1 MIMTVALI
9 SVLINIG
16 YSQQETQNTEML
28 NDVALCDAKDQSSA
42 ESLLQAVFA
51 CQNSRRAK
59 EIIDLVFLGTDVND
73 QLLGITES
81 DELLVPNMLRDEGI
95 TIKDWRAEKLAEFS
109 QMNERALKHV
119 EIIEVSKPSMH
130 DQNPFQYR
138 TKQTF
143 DKALVRYAFTSID
156 KNAGDEDP
164 SYPRY
169 GRHLVIF
176 LNGKAYLNQLPFD
189 LWELD

>member
-1 MIMTVALI
+1 MMTVTLI
-9 SVLINIG
+9 SGLINMG
-16 YSQQETQNTEML
+16 YSQQATQNTEMQ
-28 NDVALCDAKDQSSA
+28 NDMAICDAKDQSSA
-42 ESLLQAVFA
+42 ESLLRSIFA
-51 CQNSRRAK
+51 CQNSQRAK

-73 QLLGITES
+73 QLLGVTES
-81 DELLVPNMLRDEGI
+81 DELLVPNTLRDEGI
-95 TIKDWRAEKLAEFS
+95 TIKAWRAEKLAAFAR
-109 QMNERALKHV
+109 MDERTLKRV
-119 EIIEVSKPSMH
+119 DVLEVAKPIMH

-143 DKALVRYAFTSID
+143 DKALVRYAFTATD
-156 KNAGDEDP
+156 KNAGDEDQLD
-164 SYPRY
+164 PRS